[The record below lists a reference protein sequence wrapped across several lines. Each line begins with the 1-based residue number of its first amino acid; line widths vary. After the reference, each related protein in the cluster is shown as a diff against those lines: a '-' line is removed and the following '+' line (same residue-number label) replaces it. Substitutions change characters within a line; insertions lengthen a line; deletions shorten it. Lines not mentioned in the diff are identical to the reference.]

1 MKHCQHLKWNITPR
15 HLKSSS
21 CCPFPPFSG
30 SSLKT
35 NRLFSLG
42 VNRTTPYKMKVGRLN
57 GPAVKPRQKG
67 VWNACQKRIQVT
79 SGGLSRSAHRLQ
91 TPPAVPER
99 CAHLR
104 GANLSSSSTFSWK
117 PSASSSWIC
126 LSLTREEIPLHF
138 HNLGETL
145 QRNILLTWWVSESD
159 PKHSRARVR
168 WGPTIDLAFF
178 HTSLRC
184 STEWVINLPCPFIGI
199 SRSVKES
206 AIFPLIKLS

>member
-79 SGGLSRSAHRLQ
+79 SGGLSRSARTAFRLRRLCQ
-91 TPPAVPER
+91 
-99 CAHLR
+99 R
-104 GANLSSSSTFSWK
+104 GA
-117 PSASSSWIC
+117 
-126 LSLTREEIPLHF
+126 
-138 HNLGETL
+138 
-145 QRNILLTWWVSESD
+145 
-159 PKHSRARVR
+159 
-168 WGPTIDLAFF
+168 
-178 HTSLRC
+178 HTSAEP
-184 STEWVINLPCPFIGI
+184 TCPRRPRSLGNHHHRHREFACHWQEKKFHYTFIAWEKDFKGI
-199 SRSVKES
+199 
-206 AIFPLIKLS
+206 FF

>member
-67 VWNACQKRIQVT
+67 VGNACQKRIQVT
-79 SGGLSRSAHRLQ
+79 SGGLSRSARTACRLRRLCQ
-91 TPPAVPER
+91 TER

-117 PSASSSWIC
+117 PSSSSSWIC

-138 HNLGETL
+138 HNLGERL
-145 QRNILLTWWVSESD
+145 QRNILLT
-159 PKHSRARVR
+159 
-168 WGPTIDLAFF
+168 
-178 HTSLRC
+178 
-184 STEWVINLPCPFIGI
+184 
-199 SRSVKES
+199 
-206 AIFPLIKLS
+206 